1 MAIKI
6 LMPALSPT
14 MTKGNLSKW
23 FKGEGDSVEPGEL
36 LAEIETDKA
45 IMEVESIDSGTL
57 GKIIVP
63 AGSENISVNE
73 VIGFLLEDGE
83 DLSSIEIFENSLAEP
98 EDSIP
103 TDIPEIA
110 DTNLEKK
117 N

>member
-23 FKGEGDSVEPGEL
+23 YKGEGDSVEPGEL

-45 IMEVESIDSGTL
+45 IMEVEAIDSGTL
-57 GKIIVP
+57 GKIIIP

-73 VIGFLLEDGE
+73 VIGFLL
-83 DLSSIEIFENSLAEP
+83 
-98 EDSIP
+98 
-103 TDIPEIA
+103 
-110 DTNLEKK
+110 
-117 N
+117 